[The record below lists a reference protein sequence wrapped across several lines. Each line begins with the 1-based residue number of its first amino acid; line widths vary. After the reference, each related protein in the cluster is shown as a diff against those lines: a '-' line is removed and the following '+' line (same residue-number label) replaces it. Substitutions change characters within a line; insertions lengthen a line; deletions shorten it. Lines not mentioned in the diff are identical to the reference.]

1 MYICVCM
8 YVSKWLEPK
17 CPSKAKVW
25 TQPPRPKSFIL
36 AILGL
41 VLALLRLILTIL
53 ALVMAIL
60 GLIWSIFGFI
70 SDMSTNI
77 SIHNSVAKMSSWF
90 SC

>member
-41 VLALLRLILTIL
+41 IFRLRSLASPLAKKMCGAGVYACVFNPAPHPLWVGRNVSNLVLQGA
-53 ALVMAIL
+53 
-60 GLIWSIFGFI
+60 
-70 SDMSTNI
+70 
-77 SIHNSVAKMSSWF
+77 
-90 SC
+90 